1 MSTKV
6 WKGIVENIRE
16 GQKKAEIPISEAKGL
31 MSGNLREALEELAEI
46 SAGLNLVEMV
56 TPVNATEEKEKWL
69 ELARKG
75 LFTDPVFQYNTD
87 LLETVKSRGPRL
99 EKLENEFK
107 RVICELPR
115 EANGRIINKLVFSR
129 RYETKTIIEAAT
141 ALLRQDVN
149 KLKEVMY
156 TVYPA
161 MPLLELTDIA
171 GDEALRLAH
180 KKEDSIVKKHEFA
193 LLGDYDCKKLRSM
206 KIGPEEIRNYFW
218 IVAKQYGIDQTRPIE
233 VSSSAA
239 AIDIRDK
246 SSVGPIVVVPSDRE
260 PVDGLKL
267 LELIAHEIEGHW
279 RASENTQTI
288 LPLIGGG
295 ALKPADETLYE
306 GHAMLIEHQAKYML
320 EGVKKGMAKPW
331 ALSTIGLALAE
342 YSFSEAATHLY
353 PLMQAAG
360 QEPGEDEL
368 EVRVWKVCSRI
379 YRGLTDTSKNPR
391 GYAFTKDQAYFSG
404 RMLAEDLFDAGLE
417 HLLEFSTLSIRD
429 LETLS
434 QVFKI
439 KPTDVKYRRRVDVL
453 TNIAGMLLAH
463 CD

>member
-87 LLETVKSRGPRL
+87 LLETVRARKTRLQNLEGDFLRRSESLKYEQPKSRTINSIALSRFQ
-99 EKLENEFK
+99 ETEMIIRSAE
-107 RVICELPR
+107 VIL
-115 EANGRIINKLVFSR
+115 G
-129 RYETKTIIEAAT
+129 
-141 ALLRQDVN
+141 QDVPYLN
-149 KLKEVMY
+149 MVMGTIFPEVQSE
-156 TVYPA
+156 
-161 MPLLELTDIA
+161 LLEVANT
-171 GDEALRLAH
+171 EAKRLINPSEEATG
-180 KKEDSIVKKHEFA
+180 KRDFA
-193 LLGDYDCKKLRSM
+193 LLSKADRLKLQEM
-206 KIGPEEIRNYFW
+206 KLDAEEIRNYFW
-218 IVAKQYGIDQTRPIE
+218 IVAKQYGIEMTRPIE
-233 VSSSAA
+233 VSTSATS
-239 AIDIRDK
+239 IDVRDK
-246 SSVGPIVVVPSDRE
+246 SSVGPIVVVPHTRE
-260 PVDGLKL
+260 VSGLKL
-267 LELIAHEIEGHW
+267 LELIAHEVEGHW
-279 RASENTQTI
+279 RASENAQAI

-295 ALKPADETLYE
+295 ALKPNDETFYE
-306 GHAMLIEHQAKYML
+306 GHAMLLEHRAKFML
-320 EGVKKGMAKPW
+320 KGVKDEMAKPW
-331 ALSTIGLALAE
+331 YILAINFAKSGC
-342 YSFSEAATHLY
+342 SFSDTAVKLFPQIRTTTKDDDIAY
-353 PLMQAAG
+353 KQVWGICM
-360 QEPGEDEL
+360 
-368 EVRVWKVCSRI
+368 RV
-379 YRGLTDTSKNPR
+379 YRGLSNTHDNSKK
-391 GYAFTKDQAYFSG
+391 YAFTKDQAYFSG

>member
-1 MSTKV
+1 MSTKA
-6 WKGIVENIRE
+6 VENIRE

-31 MSGNLREALEELAEI
+31 MSGSLREALEELAEI

-75 LFTDPVFQYNTD
+75 LFTDPVFRYNTD
-87 LLETVKSRGPRL
+87 LLETVSAKRAQLSRLDGDFLFICADSKYKGPEDRAIV
-99 EKLENEFK
+99 EMIKNRF
-107 RVICELPR
+107 R
-115 EANGRIINKLVFSR
+115 EADYIIGCAGAILEQDMSFLNTTM
-129 RYETKTIIEAAT
+129 ETIFPGVQSELLEAAN
-141 ALLRQDVN
+141 AEAERLV
-149 KLKEVMY
+149 E
-156 TVYPA
+156 
-161 MPLLELTDIA
+161 A
-171 GDEALRLAH
+171 GSART
-180 KKEDSIVKKHEFA
+180 KKHDFA
-193 LLGDYDCKKLRSM
+193 LLSDYDRKELRNM

-218 IVAKQYGIDQTRPIE
+218 IVAKQYGIERTRPIE
-233 VSSSAA
+233 VSTSATS
-239 AIDIRDK
+239 IDVRDK
-246 SSVGPIVVVPSDRE
+246 SSVGPIVVIPHTRE
-260 PVDGLKL
+260 VSGLKL

-279 RASENTQTI
+279 RASENAQAI

-320 EGVKKGMAKPW
+320 EGVKKDMAKPW

-342 YSFSEAATHLY
+342 YSFSEAATRLY
-353 PLMQAAG
+353 PLMRAAG

-391 GYAFTKDQAYFSG
+391 RYAFTKDQAYFSG

-453 TNIAGMLLAH
+453 TNIAGILLAN